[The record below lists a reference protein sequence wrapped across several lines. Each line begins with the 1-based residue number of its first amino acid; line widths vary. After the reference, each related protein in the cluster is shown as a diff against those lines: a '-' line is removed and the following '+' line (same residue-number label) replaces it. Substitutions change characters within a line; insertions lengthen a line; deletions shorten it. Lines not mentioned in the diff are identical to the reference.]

1 MDAECIICLES
12 NSVTTKK
19 SFYFVKNNI
28 YLCNCRCM
36 VYTHAQCMQA
46 WLENSP
52 KCPICRYNL
61 YQVNALF
68 IYFCKTLMKSCAAV
82 FLILIYIIHISNAV
96 QEEIRFNE
104 EIRSNNFNITLCR
117 CIIMNITN
125 ITVKSI

>member
-1 MDAECIICLES
+1 MDATCIICLES

-28 YLCNCRCM
+28 YMCNCKC
-36 VYTHAQCMQA
+36 VVHIHTQCMQT

-52 KCPICRYNL
+52 KCPICRDNL
-61 YQVNALF
+61 YQVNTVF

-96 QEEIRFNE
+96 QEEIQKE
-104 EIRSNNFNITLCR
+104 DFNITLCR